1 MRTYARTDVGRRREH
16 NEDAVLRE
24 PLDAIDG
31 YLLAVADGM
40 GGHRAGDVASRAATV
55 ELTEVA
61 SHALAEGRTDRRA
74 ILADGFEAA
83 NREIRRLADED
94 QGYSGMGTTLVA
106 AIVRDGEAI
115 VGNVG
120 DSRAYLVGDGIE
132 RITVDHSLVREL
144 VDDGTITEAD
154 ARTHPQ
160 RNVITQSVGTREGV
174 TPDFFRV
181 PLGRDTLV
189 LCSDGLTEEVED
201 DEILAVVTAAPTLD
215 AAGDRLIERANE
227 NGGSDNVS
235 VVLGSL
241 DDE

>member
-1 MRTYARTDVGRRREH
+1 MRTYARTDVGRQRAH

-40 GGHRAGDVASRAATV
+40 GGHRAGDVASRAATA
-55 ELTEVA
+55 ELAEVV
-61 SHALAEGRTDRRA
+61 SGALADGRTDRHEV
-74 ILADGFEAA
+74 LADAFEAA
-83 NREIRRLADED
+83 NRKIRRLADGNH
-94 QGYSGMGTTLVA
+94 GYSGMGTTLVA
-106 AIVRDGEAI
+106 AIVRDDEAA

-132 RITVDHSLVREL
+132 RVTVDHSLVREL

-160 RNVITQSVGTREGV
+160 RNVVTRSVGTRDEV
-174 TPDFFRV
+174 APDLFRV
-181 PLGRDTLV
+181 PLGTDTLV
-189 LCSDGLTEEVED
+189 LCSDGLTEEVDD
-201 DEILAVVTAAPTLD
+201 DEILAVVTAAPDLET
-215 AAGDRLIERANE
+215 AGDRLIERANE
-227 NGGSDNVS
+227 NGGRDNVS

>member
-1 MRTYARTDVGRRREH
+1 
-16 NEDAVLRE
+16 
-24 PLDAIDG
+24 
-31 YLLAVADGM
+31 
-40 GGHRAGDVASRAATV
+40 
-55 ELTEVA
+55 
-61 SHALAEGRTDRRA
+61 
-74 ILADGFEAA
+74 
-83 NREIRRLADED
+83 
-94 QGYSGMGTTLVA
+94 
-106 AIVRDGEAI
+106 
-115 VGNVG
+115 
-120 DSRAYLVGDGIE
+120 
-132 RITVDHSLVREL
+132 VDHSLVREL